1 MQNELIGIIVS
12 SEQTLS
18 LSEICE
24 RFPLP
29 AENIIKMI
37 SHGILEPQDSQISCS
52 QWTFTGDSLL
62 RVQTT
67 QRLQRDLGINLA
79 GVALALDLLE
89 EVKNLR
95 QTVISLQ
102 RS

>member
-1 MQNELIGIIVS
+1 MQNELTGIIVNN
-12 SEQTLS
+12 EQTLS

-24 RFPLP
+24 RCALP
-29 AENIIKMI
+29 AETIIKMI
-37 SHGILEPQDSQISCS
+37 GHGIFEPQDSQINCS
-52 QWTFTGDSLL
+52 RWTFSEDSLL

-102 RS
+102 RP